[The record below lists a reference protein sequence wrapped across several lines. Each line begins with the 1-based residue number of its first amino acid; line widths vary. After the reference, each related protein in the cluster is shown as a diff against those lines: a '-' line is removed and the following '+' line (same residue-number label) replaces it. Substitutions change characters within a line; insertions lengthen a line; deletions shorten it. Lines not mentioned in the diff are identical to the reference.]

1 MSVCIFFI
9 PFWRWMARRRNKQRA
24 YMLGMSFWVLV
35 QLLIFTVQP
44 GHTAY
49 LLTLAALAGVGV
61 SAAYTLPDSMFAD
74 VIEWDE
80 LRTRRRQE
88 GIFYGIRTLI
98 RKLTG
103 ALIIFLTL
111 QLLGWSG
118 YISPPLGAMQ
128 FAQTDTVLRMIRL
141 LVSPF
146 GAAVLCGTIIL
157 AWLFPLSREKYA
169 RIQKLLEQRR
179 ARLAE

>member
-1 MSVCIFFI
+1 
-9 PFWRWMARRRNKQRA
+9 
-24 YMLGMSFWVLV
+24 
-35 QLLIFTVQP
+35 
-44 GHTAY
+44 
-49 LLTLAALAGVGV
+49 
-61 SAAYTLPDSMFAD
+61 

-88 GIFYGIRTLI
+88 GIFYGIRSLI

-103 ALIIFLTL
+103 ALVIFITL

-118 YISPPLGAMQ
+118 YVSPPAGTLQ
-128 FAQTDTVLRMIRL
+128 FTQPDSALQMIRL

-157 AWLFPLSREKYA
+157 AWFYPLSREKYA
-169 RIQKLLEQRR
+169 SMQKLLEQ
-179 ARLAE
+179 